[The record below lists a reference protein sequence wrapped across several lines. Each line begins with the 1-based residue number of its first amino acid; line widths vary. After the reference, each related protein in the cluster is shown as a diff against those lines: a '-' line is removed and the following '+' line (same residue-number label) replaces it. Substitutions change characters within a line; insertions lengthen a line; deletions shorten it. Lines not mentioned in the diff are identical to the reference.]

1 MKKIFTILFI
11 FLALVSFFISIPVLA
26 QEGEVEDL
34 DGSMIWKG
42 VTCNQ
47 QGEGPCTFCEMLI
60 VVSNITDFL
69 TKIAFTIAVAMSF
82 TGGMMMILSAGD
94 EKRFTQGKSLIT
106 NAVIGIAII
115 SVSWIIV
122 NTLFHVMTGDN
133 NFIWSKVTC

>member
-1 MKKIFTILFI
+1 
-11 FLALVSFFISIPVLA
+11 
-26 QEGEVEDL
+26 
-34 DGSMIWKG
+34 
-42 VTCNQ
+42 
-47 QGEGPCTFCEMLI
+47 
-60 VVSNITDFL
+60 
-69 TKIAFTIAVAMSF
+69 
-82 TGGMMMILSAGD
+82 MMILSAGD